1 MKQFKGGFFPL
12 CTTMCKDAAVN
23 AFMQQEMHG
32 LGAVIAQQW
41 LVSVWKQRA
50 VQRLDTHMHPGGFL

>member
-1 MKQFKGGFFPL
+1 
-12 CTTMCKDAAVN
+12 MCKDAAVN